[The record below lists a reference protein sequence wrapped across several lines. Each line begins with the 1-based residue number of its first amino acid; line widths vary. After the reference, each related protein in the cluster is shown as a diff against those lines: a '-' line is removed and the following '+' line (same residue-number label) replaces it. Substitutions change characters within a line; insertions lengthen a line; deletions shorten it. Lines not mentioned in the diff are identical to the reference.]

1 MDFKKVYNTYIN
13 RHVTKYYP
21 RIGWNLKPSYC
32 GGAKGLAIFLIS
44 PCWSLVSAKT
54 TQPEILPLTTQ
65 KSSPSQP
72 RNPPPHNPPFIQLL
86 PILPLT
92 TQKSSPSKPSLHQT
106 SSKQY
111 TQVLTWHI
119 PGLTLNGSSLT
130 WHVHS
135 FTWHSPSFN
144 WQVFSLAQH
153 FLTLT

>member
-1 MDFKKVYNTYIN
+1 MTILGLC
-13 RHVTKYYP
+13 RW
-21 RIGWNLKPSYC
+21 ISYFIIHTILEEY
-32 GGAKGLAIFLIS
+32 AWPYMIFDLSMLNPIDQ
-44 PCWSLVSAKT
+44 PCWSLILTKT
-54 TQPEILPLTTQ
+54 THPEILPLTTQ